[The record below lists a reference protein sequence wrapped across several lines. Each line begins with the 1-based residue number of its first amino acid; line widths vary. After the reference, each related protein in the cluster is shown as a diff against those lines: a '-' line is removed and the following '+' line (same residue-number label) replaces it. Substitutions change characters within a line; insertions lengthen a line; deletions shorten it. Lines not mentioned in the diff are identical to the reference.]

1 MLGRHVLQERDRIRF
16 SPIAKYYQNALAVV
30 SIAVELVQ
38 LNSLS
43 FERTDTDNLSKLI
56 QWLGALGITDINIA
70 QVELKGILCFLALL
84 VWFVMLKAANKF
96 QETSPVLNHLFT
108 KDLPTLLHGF
118 LYMSTISTFFSFLS
132 CIDCQGEYDARYIY
146 FTKCQSTTSSGGT
159 RLPPPFLL
167 GYQTVTCWGDE
178 HRKYA
183 LMGIWGITFFLPIG
197 LLSQG
202 MNQVLFQQEKLDIK
216 YAPVMLLLSQLVK
229 AVTVTGKAFF
239 LSSSQLAFL
248 GFAGNL
254 LLCVTMISLKGSSLW
269 FIKLIKSG
277 IYAASCWSSVCAIYR
292 IQTKLVSGNTVSLI
306 YIGWL
311 TVAAVVASMILL
323 RLRRQ
328 ADRKQREDR
337 VHWTMHR
344 SLLAAAMT
352 NSAKLSHVEQ
362 AFLTAAKKRATE
374 PTAHAAMFAKQAQ
387 ELSADEPPVELERF
401 MRRAKAI
408 ASGKRPEVP
417 ARNAA
422 ASAAVFMRNAR
433 ESAKQLESAA
443 ERR

>member
-1 MLGRHVLQERDRIRF
+1 M
-16 SPIAKYYQNALAVV
+16 AKYYQNALAVV

-56 QWLGALGITDINIA
+56 QWLGALGITDIEIA
-70 QVELKGILCFLALL
+70 QVELKGILCFLALV

-146 FTKCQSTTSSGGT
+146 FAKCLSTSSSSSATSGT
-159 RLPPPFLL
+159 SLATSAPAPFLL
-167 GYQTVTCWGDE
+167 SYQTVTCWGHE
-178 HRKYA
+178 HKKYA
-183 LMGIWGITFFLPIG
+183 LLGVWGITFFLPIG

-216 YAPVMLLLSQLVK
+216 YAPALMLLSQLVK
-229 AVTVTGKAFF
+229 AISVTGKAFF
-239 LSSSQLAFL
+239 LSSAQLASL

-254 LLCVTMISLKGSSLW
+254 LLCVTMMSLKGASLW

-277 IYAASCWSSVCAIYR
+277 VYAASCWSSLCAIYR
-292 IQTKLVSGNTVSLI
+292 IHTGSTGSIVSLI

-311 TVAAVVASMILL
+311 TVAAVVSSAILL
-323 RLRRQ
+323 RLRHQ
-328 ADRKQREDR
+328 ADRKQCEDR
-337 VHWTMHR
+337 AHWEMHR
-344 SLLAAAMT
+344 SLLAAAT
-352 NSAKLSHVEQ
+352 TSSTKLSHVET
-362 AFLTAAKKRATE
+362 AFLSAAKKRAE
-374 PTAHAAMFAKQAQ
+374 ESSVHATMFAKQAQ
-387 ELSADEPPVELERF
+387 QLSADEPPPELERF

-408 ASGKRPEVP
+408 ASGKKPEEPV
-417 ARNAA
+417 RNAA
-422 ASAAVFMRNAR
+422 ASAAVFMRSAR
-433 ESAKQLESAA
+433 ETAKQLERAA
-443 ERR
+443 ERKRNHVAAR

>member
-1 MLGRHVLQERDRIRF
+1 M
-16 SPIAKYYQNALAVV
+16 AKYYQNALAVV

-43 FERTDTDNLSKLI
+43 FEHTDTDNLSKLI

-118 LYMSTISTFFSFLS
+118 LYMSMISTFFSFLS
-132 CIDCQGEYDARYIY
+132 CIDCQGEYDARYVY
-146 FTKCQSTTSSGGT
+146 FTKCRSSSMTSDTSLT
-159 RLPPPFLL
+159 SASPPAPFLL
-167 GYQTVTCWGDE
+167 SYQTVTCWGDE

-183 LMGIWGITFFLPIG
+183 LLGIWGITFFLPIG

-216 YAPVMLLLSQLVK
+216 YAPALMLLSQLVK
-229 AVTVTGKAFF
+229 AISVTGKAFF
-239 LSSSQLAFL
+239 LSSAQLAFL
-248 GFAGNL
+248 GFIGNL
-254 LLCVTMISLKGSSLW
+254 LLCVTMISLKGASLW

-277 IYAASCWSSVCAIYR
+277 IYAASCWSSICAIYR
-292 IQTKLVSGNTVSLI
+292 FYTGSTDSIVSLI

-311 TVAAVVASMILL
+311 TVAAVVASAILL
-323 RLRRQ
+323 MLRRQ
-328 ADRKQREDR
+328 ANRKQREDR
-337 VHWTMHR
+337 AHWAMHR
-344 SLLAAAMT
+344 SLLAAAT
-352 NSAKLSHVEQ
+352 TSSAKLSRVET
-362 AFLTAAKKRATE
+362 AFLTAAKKRAEE
-374 PTAHAAMFAKQAQ
+374 PSVHATMFTKQAQ
-387 ELSADEPPVELERF
+387 QLSADEPPAELERF
-401 MRRAKAI
+401 MRRAKAL
-408 ASGKRPEVP
+408 ASGKRPEEP
-417 ARNAA
+417 ARTAA

-433 ESAKQLESAA
+433 EAAKQLESAA
-443 ERR
+443 EHKRNHIVAR